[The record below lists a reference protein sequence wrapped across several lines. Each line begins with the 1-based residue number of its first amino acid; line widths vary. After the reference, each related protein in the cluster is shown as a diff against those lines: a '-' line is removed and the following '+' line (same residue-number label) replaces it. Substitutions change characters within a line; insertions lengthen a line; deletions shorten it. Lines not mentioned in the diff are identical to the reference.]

1 MFNMK
6 ILELFCGTKSVSNIF
21 LKNEHEVF
29 TIDIDERFKP
39 TWCVDILNL
48 KAKDILEK
56 FGKPDVIWASPDCK
70 TYSVAGISRH
80 RKKSKQGSLIPVSDY
95 AKYCDLVNTNAINLI
110 KELNPKY
117 YFIENPRAGLRKMEF
132 MKDIPRYT
140 VTYCQYGDTRMKP
153 TDIWTNHHNPRFKK
167 PCKNGS
173 SCHVPAPRGSR
184 TGTQGLKNQIEK
196 AKIPKQLAEHIYN
209 ISKK

>member
-1 MFNMK
+1 MK
-6 ILELFCGTKSVSNIF
+6 ILELFCGTKSISNVF
-21 LKNEHEVF
+21 LKNNHDVF
-29 TIDIDERFKP
+29 TIDIDKRFEP
-39 TWCVDILNL
+39 SWCTDILNL
-48 KAKDILEK
+48 QAKDIIEK

-80 RKKSKQGSLIPVSDY
+80 RKKSKEGILMPISDY
-95 AKYCDLVNTNAINLI
+95 ANYCDLVNKNTINLI

-140 VTYCQYGDTRMKP
+140 VTYCQYGDMRMKP
-153 TDIWTNHHNPRFKK
+153 TDIWTNHPNPQFKK
-167 PCKNGS
+167 PCKNSS

-196 AKIPKQLAEHIYN
+196 AKIPEQLAEHIYN